1 MKKIILYLLLVFLG
15 SSVFAQKFDPPETFD
30 LRDYNGENYVTSV
43 KSQQGGTCWTHG
55 AMAAIEGNLLMTG
68 AWAAAGETGEPA
80 LAEYHL
86 DWWNGF
92 NQHNNDDLDPPTGSG
107 LEVHNGGDYM
117 VTSAYLT
124 RNEGAVRDIDGQ
136 SFTVPPLRYDDSY
149 HYYYVRDIEWFTMDE
164 NLEGINII
172 KEKIMTEGVLGTCM
186 CYSDSFINDSNYIHY
201 QPPSSSLS
209 PNHAI
214 AIIGWDD
221 NKVTLAP
228 LPGAWL
234 TKNSWDT
241 GWGFDGYFWIS
252 YYDKYSCREPEM
264 GAISMQNVEPLQYDF
279 TYYHDYHGQR
289 DILLDYQ
296 EAFNSFTASS
306 DQMLKAVSFFTGTDS
321 VDYSITI
328 YDDFIDG
335 VLSNELGTVSGFAQ
349 YRGFKTVDLESQIS
363 LDAGNDF
370 YIYLNLSEGGQ
381 PYDRTSEVPVLL
393 GASSRV
399 LVESSANAEESY
411 YFNGSQWLD
420 FYDYD
425 DPSGYMNT
433 GNFCIKGLSVIYTG
447 INSDAGNQNLFSLSQ
462 NAPNPFT
469 SSTVIFYIIPCET
482 KVVLSVYNLAGQRV
496 NTIVDKFEGA
506 GVKSVSWNGTNENGQ
521 RLDAG
526 VYIYRLQVGNKIQSK
541 RMILQ

>member
-1 MKKIILYLLLVFLG
+1 MKKIILYSLLVFLG
-15 SSVFAQKFDPPETFD
+15 SGVFAQKFNPPETFD

-43 KSQQGGTCWTHG
+43 KDQQGGTCWTHG

-92 NQHNNDDLDPPTGSG
+92 NQHNNDDLDPPSGSG
-107 LEVHNGGDYM
+107 LVVHEGGDYM
-117 VTSAYLT
+117 VTSAYLS

-164 NLEGINII
+164 NLEGIDII

-186 CYSDSFINDSNYIHY
+186 CYSGSFISQYIHY
-201 QPPSSSLS
+201 QPPTSTEL

-221 NKVTLAP
+221 NKVTQAP

-234 TKNSWDT
+234 TKNSWDID
-241 GWGFDGYFWIS
+241 WGFDGYFWIS
-252 YYDKYSCREPEM
+252 YYDKHSCREPEM

-289 DILLDYQ
+289 DVLLDYQ

-321 VDYSITI
+321 VDYSVTI

-335 VLSNELGTVSGFAQ
+335 VLSNELGTVSGNAQ
-349 YRGFKTVDLESQIS
+349 YRGFKTADLESQIS
-363 LDAGNDF
+363 LVGGNDF
-370 YIYLNLSEGGQ
+370 YIYLSLSEGGQ

-399 LVESSANAEESY
+399 LVESAANPEESY
-411 YFNGSQWLD
+411 YFNGTQWVD

-425 DPSGYMNT
+425 DPSGYLNT
-433 GNFCIKGLSVIYTG
+433 GNFCIKGLSVLYTG
-447 INSDAGNQNLFSLSQ
+447 INSNIGNQNLFSLSQ

-469 SSTVIFYIIPCET
+469 SSTVISYIIPCET
-482 KVVLSVYNLAGQRV
+482 KVILSVYNLAGQKV
-496 NTIVDKFEGA
+496 NTIVDQFEGA
-506 GVKSVSWNGTNENGQ
+506 GTKSVSWNGSNVNGQ
-521 RLDAG
+521 RLDPG
-526 VYIYRLQVGNKIQSK
+526 VYIYRLQVGNKVQSK
-541 RMILQ
+541 RMIVQ